1 VIVRIS
7 DEGQFELSDD
17 LHSQLNDLDDATVA
31 AVDSGD
37 ESGFYRAF
45 EALLDF
51 VRSNGKMLADDDLR
65 GSHIILPPADLTFHE
80 AGQDFN
86 GEGLVPDTEPAAQDN

>member
-7 DEGQFELSDD
+7 EEGQYDLPDD
-17 LHSQLNDLDDATVA
+17 LHGKLNDLDDATVA

-51 VRSNGKMLADDDLR
+51 VRSNGTTVAEDDL
-65 GSHIILPPADLTFHE
+65 SVSDIILPPADLTYHE
-80 AGQDFN
+80 AGQDFS
-86 GEGLVPDTEPAAQDN
+86 GDGLVPDPEPA

>member
-7 DEGQFELSDD
+7 EEAQYDLPDD
-17 LHSQLNDLDDATVA
+17 LHGQLNDLDDATVA

-51 VRSNGKMLADDDLR
+51 VRSNGTTVGDDDLR
-65 GSHIILPPADLTFHE
+65 PSEIILPPADLTFHE
-80 AGQDFN
+80 AGEDFS
-86 GEGLVPDTEPAAQDN
+86 GEGLVPDPA

>member
-7 DEGQFELSDD
+7 EEAQYDLPDD
-17 LHSQLNDLDDATVA
+17 LHGKLNDLDDATVA

-51 VRSNGKMLADDDLR
+51 VRSNGTVVGDDDLR
-65 GSHIILPPADLTFHE
+65 PSEIILPPADLTYHE
-80 AGQDFN
+80 AGQDFS
-86 GEGLVPDTEPAAQDN
+86 GEGLVPDPEPAA

>member
-7 DEGQFELSDD
+7 EEGQFD
-17 LHSQLNDLDDATVA
+17 LPDALHEQLNDLDDATVA
-31 AVDSGD
+31 AVDAND

-51 VRSNGKMLADDDLR
+51 VRSNGSVVDDDDLR
-65 GSHIILPPADLTFHE
+65 PSEIILPPSDLTFQE
-80 AGQDFN
+80 AGEDFS
-86 GEGLVPDTEPAAQDN
+86 GEGLVPDPA